1 MFHMFVRNRVADFSE
16 WKRVFYSHAEG
27 HREAGLRL
35 IHLWQSIED
44 EDNVFFLFEV
54 ADIEKARAFVT
65 APEGRQAGNAAGVM
79 EGEIHFLRVTEG
91 Y

>member
-1 MFHMFVRNRVADFSE
+1 MLHMIVRNRVADFSE
-16 WKRVFYSHAEG
+16 WKRIFYSHAEA

-44 EDNVFFLFEV
+44 ENNVYFLFEV
-54 ADIEKARAFVT
+54 ADIEKTRAFIT
-65 APEGRQAGNAAGVM
+65 APEGTEAGKIAGVV
-79 EGEIHFLRVTEG
+79 EGEIHFLRVTEE

>member
-1 MFHMFVRNRVADFSE
+1 MFHVFVRNRVADFSE
-16 WKRVFYSHAEG
+16 WKPIFYSDAEAN
-27 HREAGLRL
+27 REACLRL

-65 APEGRQAGNAAGVM
+65 APEGAEAGKAAGVI

>member
-1 MFHMFVRNRVADFSE
+1 MLHMIVRNRVADFSE
-16 WKRVFYSHAEG
+16 WKRIFDSHAEA

-44 EDNVFFLFEV
+44 ENNVFVLFEV
-54 ADIEKARAFVT
+54 ADIEKARKFVT
-65 APEGRQAGNAAGVM
+65 APEGTEAGKAAGVL
-79 EGEIHFLRVTEG
+79 EGEIHFLSVTEG